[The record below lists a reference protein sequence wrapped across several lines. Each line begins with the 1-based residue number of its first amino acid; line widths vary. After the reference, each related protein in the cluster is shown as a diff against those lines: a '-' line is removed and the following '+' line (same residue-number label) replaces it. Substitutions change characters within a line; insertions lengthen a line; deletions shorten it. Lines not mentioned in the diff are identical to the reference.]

1 MANLITFNE
10 EKIKELKEKSFL
22 ELEKNTEVENLNR
35 FREEYLSK
43 KEGIISK
50 IINWISHLEKQED
63 KVKFGIIINE
73 WRKTLIEKLN
83 ILEKK
88 AKILKKNKYNQ
99 DFNPNFENRVVKIGS
114 LHPIRK
120 MINDIY
126 DFFSFQGYQIYETS
140 EIENEDYNFNKLNME
155 FDHQARSD
163 KDTFYIQENNS
174 LLLRTHTSNF
184 QVRVMEKNKNKEIKV
199 ISGGKVYRRD
209 SDDSTHSHQYTNVD
223 VLVVGRNIGIT
234 DLKGTLENFF
244 KWIFNENVRV
254 RLRHSFFPFT
264 EPSIEADCSCTICEG
279 KGCSTCKQ
287 TGWIEILGAGLIHPN
302 VLKNGGFDQKEF
314 TGFAFGMGVER
325 IIMIK
330 YGIKD
335 IRDFYLNDLRFIG
348 QTKWK

>member
-1 MANLITFNE
+1 MVNLITFSE
-10 EKIKELKEKSFL
+10 DKIKELKEKSFL
-22 ELEKNTEVENLNR
+22 ELEKNIEVENLNK

-43 KEGIISK
+43 KEGIIPK
-50 IINWISHLEKQED
+50 IINWISHLKKQEN
-63 KVKFGIIINE
+63 KVKFGTITNE

-83 ILEKK
+83 ILERK
-88 AKILKKNKYNQ
+88 AKNLKKNKDNQ
-99 DFNPNFENRVVKIGS
+99 DFNPNSENRVIKIGS

-155 FDHQARSD
+155 IDHQARSD

-209 SDDSTHSHQYTNVD
+209 RDDSTHSHQYTNVD

-244 KWIFNENVRV
+244 KWIFNESVKI

-264 EPSIEADCSCTICEG
+264 EPSIEVDCSCTICEG

-287 TGWIEILGAGLIHPN
+287 TGWIEVLGAGLIHPN

>member
-1 MANLITFNE
+1 MTNLTTFSE

-22 ELEKNTEVENLNR
+22 ELEKNTKIEDLNK
-35 FREEYLSK
+35 FKKEYLSK
-43 KEGIISK
+43 KESVISK
-50 IINWISHLEKQED
+50 IIDWISHLEKQED
-63 KVKFGIIINE
+63 KVKFGIITNE
-73 WRKTLIEKLN
+73 WRKTLIEKIN
-83 ILEKK
+83 ILERKTKFQEKK
-88 AKILKKNKYNQ
+88 IENQ
-99 DFNPNFENRVVKIGS
+99 DFNSNFKNKVVKVGS

-126 DFFSFQGYQIYETS
+126 DFFSSQGYQIYETS

-155 FDHQARSD
+155 PDHQARSN
-163 KDTFYIQENNS
+163 KDTFYIQGNNS
-174 LLLRTHTSNF
+174 FLLRTHTSNF
-184 QVRVMEKNKNKEIKV
+184 QVRVMEKNKNKEIKA

-209 SDDSTHSHQYTNVD
+209 NDDSTHSHQYTNVD
-223 VLVVGRNIGIT
+223 VFVVGKNIGIA

-244 KWIFNENVRV
+244 KWIFNESVKV

-264 EPSIEADCSCTICEG
+264 EPSIEVDCSCAICEG
-279 KGCSTCKQ
+279 KGCSICKQ